1 MKSIA
6 LVLVAF
12 TLVPIVPWAP
22 LARQA
27 GDPARPSAPKV
38 GAPAPTGRLNDH
50 TGRAVSIGKSER
62 WTVLAFYPKAM
73 TSGCT
78 REVCSLRDS
87 ADVFTELGVD
97 VYGVSLDDVQD
108 QAKFAKE
115 QNLAFKLL
123 SDPDGSIATKYAV
136 LAGERPYPKRVTF
149 VIDPAGVLRAID
161 EKVQVESHGADLAAL
176 VRKLQAG

>member
-1 MKSIA
+1 MKLPLA
-6 LVLVAF
+6 LLAL
-12 TLVPIVPWAP
+12 TLVPLAQQTGAP
-22 LARQA
+22 QA
-27 GDPARPSAPKV
+27 PSAPKI
-38 GAPAPTGRLNDH
+38 GSPAPTGRLNDH
-50 TGRAVSIGKSER
+50 TGRAVSIGKSEH

-78 REVCSLRDS
+78 REVCSLRDN
-87 ADVFTELGVD
+87 ATKFTELGVD

-123 SDPDGSIATKYAV
+123 SDPDGSIAAKYGV
-136 LAGERPYPKRVTF
+136 LADKPYTKRVTF

-161 EKVQVESHGADLAAL
+161 EQVKVESHGADLADL
-176 VRKLQAG
+176 VKQLQAG